1 MYRLLIVTETQS
13 VTEMLT
19 AMQGWEKLGF
29 KPPRL
34 HNSAQEAL
42 ECLDKHHIDAIA
54 VEPSP
59 VFDGLIAQL
68 DERYPDMP
76 MFQIASGEDE
86 QRVILQELC
95 SLLARVNADDSD
107 DAYDA
112 AYQMQIQRE
121 RWLKKLIGGMLAD
134 ENQLRRQRQLYRFHA
149 QPDTPCLLARLAMS
163 DEDGFMSVRWHY
175 GSDRL
180 ETALRNFFGRGYSH
194 MLMHVAVVSPEEVRI
209 LCYPEN
215 ADFDVSENI
224 AYDYMRETLEQIE
237 NYLGL
242 HMDIVE
248 VCRLSGL
255 TELCSGL

>member
-1 MYRLLIVTETQS
+1 
-13 VTEMLT
+13 
-19 AMQGWEKLGF
+19 
-29 KPPRL
+29 
-34 HNSAQEAL
+34 
-42 ECLDKHHIDAIA
+42 
-54 VEPSP
+54 
-59 VFDGLIAQL
+59 
-68 DERYPDMP
+68 
-76 MFQIASGEDE
+76 
-86 QRVILQELC
+86 
-95 SLLARVNADDSD
+95 
-107 DAYDA
+107 
-112 AYQMQIQRE
+112 
-121 RWLKKLIGGMLAD
+121 
-134 ENQLRRQRQLYRFHA
+134 
-149 QPDTPCLLARLAMS
+149 
-163 DEDGFMSVRWHY
+163 MSVRWHY

-180 ETALRNFFGRGYSH
+180 ESALRNFFGRGYSH